1 MQCSHYGWEG
11 NILKYL
17 ESCKQLQG
25 FLKRDKLSYFVLSLS
40 YVSPE
45 ICTLPPKVG
54 KCKAWFL
61 RFYFNAATGNCEG
74 FIYGGCEGNKNN
86 FETLGQCRATCQRSV
101 RGRKNSSFYIKA
113 HFHTH
118 PSLIFIFLNLPEAML
133 DMCNQPLDV
142 GPCKENFTRFYYDR
156 TTKICKPFKF
166 GGCNGNRNNFLNRE
180 DCMQECKPILKYLE
194 PCKQL
199 QGFLKRDK
207 LSYFVLS
214 LSYVSPEICTLP
226 PKVGKCKASFL
237 RFYFNAA
244 TGNCEGFIYGGCG
257 GNKNNFVTLGQCRA
271 TCQRS

>member
-1 MQCSHYGWEG
+1 GD
-11 NILKYL
+11 IVKP
-17 ESCKQLQG
+17 
-25 FLKRDKLSYFVLSLS
+25 LSPGKSSIVDFIWPLRYMVALDLLSLA
-40 YVSPE
+40 Y
-45 ICTLPPKVG
+45 
-54 KCKAWFL
+54 
-61 RFYFNAATGNCEG
+61 
-74 FIYGGCEGNKNN
+74 
-86 FETLGQCRATCQRSV
+86 
-101 RGRKNSSFYIKA
+101 
-113 HFHTH
+113 
-118 PSLIFIFLNLPEAML
+118 
-133 DMCNQPLDV
+133 MCNQPLDV

-180 DCMQECKPILKYLE
+180 DCMQECKPNKRQSKGKCTCSFHTRCE
-194 PCKQL
+194 PDS
-199 QGFLKRDK
+199 QGRNSCHINRKRKFRDANCDPEDK

-271 TCQRS
+271 TCQRSGKEEILIFASAHY